1 MEFNKQ
7 LCASILGITMVVAH
21 IALLWYLWTVFGN
34 IATENKS
41 VYVAEIATPL
51 TGAFALTVVKWVIDT
66 QGKITSEKTVG
77 LTLVVILVL
86 LTSALYGALIY
97 GPYMYQQG
105 AWQPDELNR
114 FFVFVETGIGG
125 MFGLLFNDMFN
136 HDPDK
141 PGG

>member
-7 LCASILGITMVVAH
+7 LCASILGISMVVAH
-21 IALLWYLWTVFGN
+21 IVLLWYLWTVFGSVE
-34 IATENKS
+34 TENKS

-77 LTLVVILVL
+77 VTLVIVLVL
-86 LTSALYGALIY
+86 LTGALYGALIY
-97 GPYMYQQG
+97 GPYQYQLG
-105 AWQPDELNR
+105 SWQPDELNR
-114 FFVFVETGIGG
+114 FFVFVETGGGG

-136 HDPDK
+136 K
-141 PGG
+141 E